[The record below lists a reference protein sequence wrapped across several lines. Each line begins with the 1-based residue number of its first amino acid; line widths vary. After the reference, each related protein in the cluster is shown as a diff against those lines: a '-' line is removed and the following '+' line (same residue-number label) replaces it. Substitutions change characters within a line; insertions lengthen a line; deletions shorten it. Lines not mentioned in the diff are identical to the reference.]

1 VNYLLP
7 GEREKELQGG
17 VERGKSGGSQGAFAL
32 AQPVKKTHHP
42 MSFLQI
48 LEQVRARQRGEAAYA
63 FMQTE
68 EGKAMAL
75 ELDRLQ
81 ADVKQFI
88 ATVSKE
94 GIL

>member
-1 VNYLLP
+1 
-7 GEREKELQGG
+7 
-17 VERGKSGGSQGAFAL
+17 
-32 AQPVKKTHHP
+32 